1 MTRLFKETFPETTRI
16 VDPLVQMKSKLQ
28 DVQAP
33 ATATPIFSGDKRAL
47 NILADISGRVPE
59 SIEIHVSRLVIET
72 DSVVIRG
79 TTDAFN
85 NVNLIQGV
93 LRKSPAYSDVA
104 IISASA
110 EKDSGLIRFE
120 LKLRAAGTS

>member
-1 MTRLFKETFPETTRI
+1 
-16 VDPLVQMKSKLQ
+16 
-28 DVQAP
+28 
-33 ATATPIFSGDKRAL
+33 
-47 NILADISGRVPE
+47 
-59 SIEIHVSRLVIET
+59 VIET